1 MKQMTG
7 IYLIRHGRSVANT
20 KGILAGRLPNIELD
34 EIGVLQAGALA
45 QNLST
50 VDISEFYTSPLE
62 RCMATSASI
71 MQENKKIKNLHVADE
86 FIECDYGKWSGKKI
100 SKLSLLPLW
109 KVIQSTPS
117 QVTFPDG
124 EAMVQMS
131 SRAVSGLMSILTTK
145 KPPNNIAIVS
155 HADVIK
161 ALIAFAM
168 GLHLDNFQKLIIDPA
183 SISKLSWN
191 ENSFTVDFINQKS
204 HLAQINSKSKAPSGA
219 VLGGGAG

>member
-1 MKQMTG
+1 MKQMTE

-20 KGILAGRLPNIELD
+20 KGILAGRLPKIELD
-34 EIGVLQAGALA
+34 EIGVAQARALA
-45 QNLST
+45 QNLAS
-50 VDISEFYTSPLE
+50 VDIADIFSSPLE
-62 RCMATSASI
+62 RCMATAAI
-71 MQENKKIKNLHVADE
+71 ILEQNPKIKKMQVADE

-117 QVTFPDG
+117 QATFPDG
-124 EAMVQMS
+124 ESMMQMS
-131 SRAVSGLMSILTTK
+131 SRAVGGLMTLLNTK
-145 KPPNNIAIVS
+145 KPPKNIAIVS

-183 SISKLSWN
+183 SISKLKWQKN
-191 ENSFTVDFINQKS
+191 NFYVDSINQKS
-204 HLAQINSKSKAPSGA
+204 HLAQIKSESKAPSGA